1 MIYPKQQAF
10 ILVTTLWMLA
20 ILTIAAS
27 FFAVWTQRAID
38 LAQDLQTDL
47 QGEID
52 AYNTQAQLLYLFSTR
67 RLTMAGLN
75 PQISQIQLSFDS
87 IDITPALPV
96 GGEIALDDSV
106 YQGIGLARFSIQDKA
121 GLFSL
126 HRLSLGYSQ
135 GSKRKGMKLLGVLG
149 VPAELR
155 ETLVARLL
163 DYVDTDS
170 SYRLNG
176 AEASHYKQA
185 GLPPPANRLLLNPM
199 ECRAILGWTEQEG
212 LWNNGVWGQ
221 ITTTATAGFLN
232 FNTAPASV
240 LQSLD
245 GIDALIANRVVA
257 RRKEFGAFTNYEQFQ
272 RVVGVE
278 VGGDTFTA
286 GYRVY
291 PSKFFRIS
299 TWHESSQRMRQQH
312 IELTAILDKA
322 KPWAVNYSA
331 DLALPAQHIN
341 AKPVTLKSAFISK
354 KNELT
359 E

>member
-1 MIYPKQQAF
+1 
-10 ILVTTLWMLA
+10 
-20 ILTIAAS
+20 
-27 FFAVWTQRAID
+27 
-38 LAQDLQTDL
+38 
-47 QGEID
+47 
-52 AYNTQAQLLYLFSTR
+52 
-67 RLTMAGLN
+67 MAGLN
-75 PQISQIQLSFDS
+75 PQITQIQLSFDS
-87 IDITPALPV
+87 DFDITPALPV
-96 GGEIALDDSV
+96 GGEIELDDTV

-126 HRLSLGYSQ
+126 HRLSLGFSQ
-135 GSKRKGMKLLGVLG
+135 ETKRKGMKLLGVLG

-155 ETLVARLL
+155 ETLIARLL
-163 DYVDTDS
+163 DYVDIDS

-176 AEASHYKQA
+176 AEAEHYQQA
-185 GLPPPANRLLLNPM
+185 GLPPPPNRSLLNPM
-199 ECRAILGWTEQEG
+199 ECRAILGWAEQEG
-212 LWNNGVWGQ
+212 LWKNGVWGQ
-221 ITTTATAGFLN
+221 ITTTMTAGFLN

-291 PSKFFRIS
+291 PSEFFRIS
-299 TWHESSQRMRQQH
+299 TWHEGSQRMRQQH
-312 IELTAILDKA
+312 IELTAILDQA

-331 DLALPAQHIN
+331 DLALPTQHVN
-341 AKPVTLKSAFISK
+341 AKPITLNSVFITATKESTKSQQ
-354 KNELT
+354 
-359 E
+359 